1 MALYIRQGSQW
12 KNVSVSSGSGAG
24 DVTPIGTIALW
35 SGSVSSI
42 PESEGWYLC
51 NGQTAGGVT
60 TPDLRNRFV
69 IGADADTTINSVIY
83 PSTSVTGSATTTGGS
98 ANATLVSH
106 THTISGTFL
115 TDVTL
120 NTQTGAV
127 GGNTTSLDEA
137 GGDG

>member
-12 KNVSVSSGSGAG
+12 KNISVSAGSGAG

-60 TPDLRNRFV
+60 TPDLRNKFIV
-69 IGADADTTINSVIY
+69 GADADTTIDSVIY
-83 PSTSVTGSATTTGGS
+83 PSTSITGSATTTGGS
-98 ANATLVSH
+98 ANAVLISH
-106 THTISGTFL
+106 SHGTYG
-115 TDVTL
+115 TESVIDMP
-120 NTQTGAV
+120 
-127 GGNTTSLDEA
+127 
-137 GGDG
+137 